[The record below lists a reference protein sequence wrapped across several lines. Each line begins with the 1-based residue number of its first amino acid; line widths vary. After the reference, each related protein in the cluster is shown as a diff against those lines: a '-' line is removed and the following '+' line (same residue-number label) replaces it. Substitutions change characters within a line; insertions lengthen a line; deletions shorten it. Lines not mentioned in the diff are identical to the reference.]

1 MFKWPAI
8 LPFTAALLCL
18 TTVVDAAT
26 TIDVGNYLLLPNTP
40 GQVIQLPIT
49 GTDLAPGLDLA
60 VQVGDGGPE
69 LAAFDLPPGT
79 PGPTIGQIDFASG
92 TIFSVPGAT
101 QFTPAGNLPQV
112 WFTNV
117 VLGASP
123 SEVTTNGVLANLTID
138 TTNFSGGSFALLLK
152 NVVAALSPP
161 NGISTD
167 LTSQVPHLTINNGSI
182 TIIPSMAYWQGGVS
196 GAWSANSAGQTNWR
210 TDATGA
216 TDTHTGPG
224 VASDVFFAT
233 TSGAMNLT
241 TSLDNDFS
249 IKGLTFKSTAT
260 TPVMIAGSH
269 TLTLGVDGLTVES
282 GAATPTIGSSIALG
296 ASQIWSVAGSSPLLV
311 NGAISLG
318 SSTLTKTGGG
328 TLRIGAAPKF
338 GASSKLVVSAGSVQL
353 NVASGAAMVDSGVTA
368 MIAPGATLELANT
381 ISALS
386 AGANRVDIW
395 NSSQAASGG
404 LLISGANQ
412 QVGAIDGSGN
422 TIVSDGGSLIADSIR
437 QNSLTIGAGA
447 VVTIA
452 PSDSSGNSLI
462 DIGGQS
468 FAGGLALD
476 ESLYE
481 ALASEHSLSSMDLLD
496 SEFSFGGA
504 TVGDTNFAG
513 NAVPEPSAIVLLGF
527 GAVCL
532 FVGYRRA
539 RNHG

>member
-1 MFKWPAI
+1 MSKSPAI
-8 LPFTAALLCL
+8 FSFTALLCL
-18 TTVVDAAT
+18 TTVVDAA

-60 VQVGDGGPE
+60 VQIGDGGPE
-69 LAAFDLPPGT
+69 LATVDLPPGT

-138 TTNFSGGSFALLLK
+138 TTNFSAGSFALLLK
-152 NVVAALSPP
+152 NILPALSPP

-167 LTSQVPHLTINNGSI
+167 LTSQVPNLTINNGSI
-182 TIIPSMAYWQGGVS
+182 TIIPSIAYWQGGVS
-196 GAWSANSAGQTNWR
+196 GAWSANSAGVTNWR

-216 TDTHTGPG
+216 TDTHTAPG

-233 TSGAMNLT
+233 TTGAMNLS

-260 TPVMIAGSH
+260 TPVTIVGGH

-296 ASQIWSVAGSSPLLV
+296 ASQIWSVAGSNPLLV

-318 SSTLTKTGGG
+318 SSTLTKTGDG
-328 TLRIGAAPKF
+328 TLRIAAAPTF
-338 GASSKLVVSAGSVQL
+338 GASSKLVVERGQRKIRCRVGRRVGS
-353 NVASGAAMVDSGVTA
+353 T
-368 MIAPGATLELANT
+368 
-381 ISALS
+381 
-386 AGANRVDIW
+386 
-395 NSSQAASGG
+395 
-404 LLISGANQ
+404 
-412 QVGAIDGSGN
+412 
-422 TIVSDGGSLIADSIR
+422 
-437 QNSLTIGAGA
+437 
-447 VVTIA
+447 
-452 PSDSSGNSLI
+452 
-462 DIGGQS
+462 
-468 FAGGLALD
+468 
-476 ESLYE
+476 
-481 ALASEHSLSSMDLLD
+481 
-496 SEFSFGGA
+496 
-504 TVGDTNFAG
+504 
-513 NAVPEPSAIVLLGF
+513 
-527 GAVCL
+527 
-532 FVGYRRA
+532 RA
-539 RNHG
+539 